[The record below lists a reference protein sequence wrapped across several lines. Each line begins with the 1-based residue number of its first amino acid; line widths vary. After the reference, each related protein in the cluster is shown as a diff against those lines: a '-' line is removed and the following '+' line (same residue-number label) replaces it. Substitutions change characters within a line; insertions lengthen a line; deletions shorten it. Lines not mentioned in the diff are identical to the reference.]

1 MVKRKK
7 KELVFD
13 PSAVREYSPENN
25 YVRIV
30 EIIEQLKSADYD
42 IGDLSDIG
50 NTIGIIIGKY
60 ICEDMGFEEDSFLHG
75 FKHGVSLSNGTH
87 G

>member
-1 MVKRKK
+1 MGKDKK
-7 KELVFD
+7 KVRDIDQSAVKVFD
-13 PSAVREYSPENN
+13 FDNIDT
-25 YVRIV
+25 RIFK
-30 EIIEQLKSADYD
+30 IIEELKTADYFA
-42 IGDLSDIG
+42 GDLSDIG

-87 G
+87 P

>member
-42 IGDLSDIG
+42 IGDLNDIG

>member
-1 MVKRKK
+1 MGKSKNNGQDI
-7 KELVFD
+7 D
-13 PSAVREYSPENN
+13 PSAVKEYNPENN

-30 EIIEQLKSADYD
+30 EIIDQLKSADYD

-50 NTIGIIIGKY
+50 NTIGIIIGKF
-60 ICEDMGFEEDSFLHG
+60 ICEDMGFEEDSFIHG

-87 G
+87 P